1 MLSLLLAC
9 AHHLMLFGLIL
20 MVGRQALLLQQSPT
34 PVLALSRLDKGVGM
48 AAGLMLVI
56 GICRVLWGEKGWDF
70 YQSNP
75 FFWAKLGTYILIGL
89 LSVGPTI
96 QFIRW
101 HKQHLADSAFA
112 PPSPEVAKAQQ
123 FILVEVVLVGLMFVF
138 AAAMARW
145 PF

>member
-1 MLSLLLAC
+1 MLSFLLAC
-9 AHHLMLFGLIL
+9 AHHLMLFGLIV
-20 MVGRQALLLQQSPT
+20 MVGRQAQLLQQSPI
-34 PVLALSRLDKGVGM
+34 PILALARLDKGLGM
-48 AAGLMLVI
+48 GAALLLII
-56 GICRVLWGEKGWDF
+56 GVCRVLWGEKGWAF

-75 FFWAKLGTYILIGL
+75 FFWAKVATFILIGV

-112 PPSPEVAKAQQ
+112 PPAAEIAKAKH
-123 FILVEVVLVGLMFVF
+123 FILVEIALVSLLFVL